1 MKSIMQAV
9 FAIVL
14 VFTVALPAGA
24 LAQVETEEKSETEI
38 RKRLDFILSCASP
51 AGYSECELRCR
62 DEYEVCLRK
71 AASNDENQCR
81 GEFDNCMRICSLAH
95 CEE

>member
-1 MKSIMQAV
+1 MKSIMQAAFTV
-9 FAIVL
+9 VLAFA
-14 VFTVALPAGA
+14 VALPTGA
-24 LAQVETEEKSETEI
+24 LAQVETEDKTEAEI
-38 RKRLDFILSCASP
+38 RKRLDFIMSCASP
-51 AGYSECELRCR
+51 AGYGECEIRCR
-62 DEYEVCLRK
+62 DEYEVCLRE